1 MERLLL
7 FQTHSIFEP
16 EDIKFLISQMRKA
29 RPGSCV
35 YSQEVPKTK
44 LDLKSHHGQSVMTST
59 KEKYCL
65 GKTHKKIKFTLGNTN
80 KKLNDKVSLSLK
92 D

>member
-1 MERLLL
+1 MERLIL

-16 EDIKFLISQMRKA
+16 EDIKFLISQMRKM
-29 RPGSCV
+29 RPRSHV

-44 LDLKSHHGQSVMTST
+44 LDLKSHHSQSITTSI
-59 KEKYCL
+59 KEKYCM
-65 GKTHKKIKFTLGNTN
+65 GKTHKKIKFTLRNTD
-80 KKLNDKVSLSLK
+80 KKLNDKVSSSLK